1 MNTETL
7 IGSVSKGSEAFY
19 IADYL
24 VENNQESILYIARN
38 DREILDIK
46 TKLKWLAPKVEIL
59 IYRSWDQIP
68 YDSVSPSNEIQSE
81 RIKTLYTLHTNNRQ
95 KIIIS
100 TVNAI
105 IQRTVD
111 INFLKNNFIEIYLHQ
126 KINFHK
132 FINQLTLLGY
142 QRTSVVREKSEF
154 AIRGSLIDIFLC
166 YLNYN
171 FQ

>member
-24 VENNQESILYIARN
+24 VENNQDSILYIARN

-46 TKLKWLAPKVEIL
+46 TKLKWLEPKVEIL

-81 RIKTLYTLHTNNRQ
+81 RIKTLYCLHENKKQ

-105 IQRTVD
+105 LQRTVN
-111 INFLKNNFIEIYLHQ
+111 INFLKKNFI
-126 KINFHK
+126 KIF
-132 FINQLTLLGY
+132 F
-142 QRTSVVREKSEF
+142 
-154 AIRGSLIDIFLC
+154 
-166 YLNYN
+166 
-171 FQ
+171 